1 MLSLLLRRVA
11 IRGIFSGLL
20 LSSSVAMASGLQVS
34 PISLSLQ
41 AKQNASGLTLSNTG
55 DNAVHAQVRVYQW
68 SQDEKGDQLT
78 TSRGLLASPPMIEL
92 QPGEKQLIRIIRA
105 SAPPSGVGA
114 VESSYRLSIDELPI
128 KSAEQKSGLQFAL
141 SYSLPV
147 FVNPVGITETNPK
160 LQWSYSLQ
168 PDSLQKNGK
177 QMNLRV
183 SNSGNGHA
191 QLADLSIIDDAGDSI
206 DLHQGLL
213 GYVLPGATMNW
224 TLKTLPSSMKT
235 SGKFKVM
242 INGTQTTQDVTLDNS
257 TR

>member
-1 MLSLLLRRVA
+1 MLNLWLRRVA
-11 IRGIFSGLL
+11 TYSIFSGLL

-41 AKQNASGLTLSNTG
+41 AKENASGLTLSNTG
-55 DNAVHAQVRVYQW
+55 DNEVHAQVRVYQW

-78 TSRGLLASPPMIEL
+78 ASRGLLASPPMIKL

-147 FVNPVGITETNPK
+147 FVKPVGITKTTPR

-168 PDSLQKNGK
+168 PDGE

-224 TLKTLPSSMKT
+224 TLKIPPSALMT
-235 SGKFKVM
+235 GGKFKVM
-242 INGTQTTQDVTLDNS
+242 INGIQTTQNITLDSS